1 MSHLTLF
8 QRSLAALV
16 TATLLVAGSVVAV
29 RASYGAFANN
39 YELYG
44 MFPRAG
50 QSLVPGSDV
59 QLLGVTIGEVKSIE
73 LVDRKVKITL
83 EIEDGVK
90 VPDSVVATVRPKTLF
105 GEKFV
110 EFAFPNGRDGDPLRD
125 GDELA
130 NVDTAVEVEELIA
143 GTVPL
148 FERVDPQSLA
158 TVIHELAVAAKG
170 NGDAIASSLESNAE
184 LASLLAQTI
193 DAQTRALD
201 SWARFQAALA
211 PTGESLNAIA
221 ANSNQALPELNAAE
235 RDFERALA
243 TLEPLAADLAELLD
257 VYRPDI
263 DAILVDGD
271 NIIRA
276 LVSRRQQLSETIHG
290 LYRYTFKF
298 GQGQSPET
306 LPDGSK
312 LAYFKIFIL
321 VEDLEAFVCA
331 SLAPTGASAA
341 YLEPLRQALA
351 QSALDCTAAFAA
363 AAKAPP
369 GPGRSQATADD
380 LGNDLVGRID
390 DGAAE
395 PDQPV
400 AVTLDAL
407 VQRVLQGAEQ

>member
-1 MSHLTLF
+1 MGHLTLF
-8 QRSLAALV
+8 QRSLAALA
-16 TATLLVAGSVVAV
+16 TAMVLIAGAVVSV
-29 RASYGAFANN
+29 RASYGVFANN
-39 YELYG
+39 YEVYG

-73 LVDRKVKITL
+73 LVDRKVKISM
-83 EIEDGVK
+83 EIEKDVE
-90 VPDSVVATVRPKTLF
+90 VPDTVVATVRPKTLF
-105 GEKFV
+105 GEKFI
-110 EFAFPNGRDGDPLRD
+110 EFALPNGRDGDPLED

-148 FERVDPQSLA
+148 FDRVDPQSLA
-158 TVIHELAVAAKG
+158 TIIHELAVAAKG
-170 NGDAIASSLESNAE
+170 NGDAIASSLESNAR
-184 LASLLAQTI
+184 LASLLADTI

-211 PTGESLNAIA
+211 PTGESFNAIA
-221 ANSNQALPELNAAE
+221 DNSNEALPALNAAE

-243 TLEPLAADLAELLD
+243 TLEPLAADLAELLQ

-271 NIIRA
+271 NVIRA

-298 GQGQSPET
+298 GAAQSLET
-306 LPDGSK
+306 LPDGTK
-312 LAYFKIFIL
+312 LGYFKIFIL
-321 VEDLEAFVCA
+321 LEDLEAFVCT
-331 SLAPTGASAA
+331 SLAPTGANAS

-351 QSALDCTAAFAA
+351 QSSLDCTASFAA
-363 AAKAPP
+363 AAQRPAGDAPITP
-369 GPGRSQATADD
+369 ADRGAD
-380 LGNDLVGRID
+380 IVGRIQ

-407 VQRVLQGAEQ
+407 VQRVLQGTER

>member
-16 TATLLVAGSVVAV
+16 MVIALIGASVVAV
-29 RASYGAFANN
+29 RASYGAFADT
-39 YELYG
+39 YELHG

-59 QLLGVTIGEVKSIE
+59 QLLGVTVGEVKSIE
-73 LVDRKVKITL
+73 LVDRKVKITM
-83 EIEDGVK
+83 EIEDGVE

-110 EFAFPNGRDGDPLRD
+110 EFAFPDGRKGQALQD

-130 NVDTAVEVEELIA
+130 NVDTALEVEELIA

-148 FERVDPQSLA
+148 FDRVDPQSLA

-170 NGDAIASSLESNAE
+170 NGDAIASSLESGAQ
-184 LASLLAQTI
+184 LASLLAETI

-201 SWARFQAALA
+201 SWARFQKALE
-211 PTGESLNAIA
+211 PTGESLNAIS
-221 ANSNQALPELNAAE
+221 ANSNVALPELNAAE

-243 TLEPLAADLAELLD
+243 TLGPLAADLAELLY

-271 NIIRA
+271 NVIRT
-276 LVSRRQQLSETIHG
+276 LVSRRERLSETIHG
-290 LYRYTFKF
+290 LYRYAFKF
-298 GQGQSPET
+298 GAAQSPEQ
-306 LPDGSK
+306 LPDGSR
-312 LAYFKIFIL
+312 LGYFKIFIL
-321 VEDLEAFVCA
+321 LEDLEAFVCA
-331 SLAPTGASAA
+331 SLAPTGANSA
-341 YLEPLRQALA
+341 YLEPVRQALS
-351 QSALDCTAAFAA
+351 QSALDCTASFAA
-363 AAKAPP
+363 AAQKGQGTAPSAAAR
-369 GPGRSQATADD
+369 GEDIA
-380 LGNDLVGRID
+380 GRIQ
-390 DGAAE
+390 DGVAE

-400 AVTLDAL
+400 SVTLDAL
-407 VQRVLQGAEQ
+407 VQRVLQGTGS